1 MFSYFAY
8 GLRIDSEIEIPE
20 FISDTNLVTSDV
32 TISIDRTTKPE
43 DYLSVEAIEYPWA
56 LNLTRENA
64 IVYIKD
70 LGVFTIKNGSTIV
83 FIPAPEALEK
93 AARFYI
99 VGTVMA
105 ILLYQRQFL
114 VLHGSVIE
122 IAGEAVIFLGNSGD
136 GKSTTAAALHTAG
149 FKLVNDDVAPIT
161 LSDRPAF
168 LEPGFPQIKMS
179 PETAKALGYDFD
191 SLPLLHPDSN
201 KRGYRPQHN
210 FSRSP
215 LNIKRIYVLDY
226 GSEFASTPIPSSLAT
241 MELSRHSRPTTL
253 YQRGDALHFFQ
264 CANLVKEQTIYR
276 LQRPKNLELLPKIA
290 DFIKTDL
297 ALERQVAVPM

>member
-8 GLRIDSEIEIPE
+8 GLTINSEIEIPE
-20 FISDTNLVTSDV
+20 FVADGSLIQPDV
-32 TISIDRTTKPE
+32 TISVDKTTKLE
-43 DYLSVEAIEYPWA
+43 DYLSAEALECPWGLS
-56 LNLTRENA
+56 LNRERGV
-64 IVYIKD
+64 IYIKD
-70 LGVFTIKNGSTIV
+70 LGVFKIDHGSTVV
-83 FIPAPEALEK
+83 FMPAQENLEQQ
-93 AARFYI
+93 ARCYL

-105 ILLYQRQFL
+105 ILLYQRRFL

-149 FKLVNDDVAPIT
+149 FKLVNDDVAPIV
-161 LSDRPAF
+161 LSDRPAY

-179 PETAKALGYDFD
+179 QETATALGYDFE
-191 SLPLLHPDSN
+191 SLPLIHADPS
-201 KRGYRPQHN
+201 KRGYRPRHN

-226 GSEFASTPIPSSLAT
+226 GSEFASTPIASSLAT

-253 YQRGDALHFFQ
+253 YHRGDAEYFFQ
-264 CANLVKEQTIYR
+264 CVNLVKEHTIYR
-276 LQRPKNLELLPKIA
+276 LQRPKDLALLPKFIE
-290 DFIKTDL
+290 FIKQDL
-297 ALERQVAVPM
+297 ALEPQMAI